1 MQSVENKN
9 PVWKFVDL
17 VMVWQSE
24 VRRVKWSQFVMMYCY
39 VYFCKDVLSVSYRR
53 RDVFRVVMI
62 YFPFYHCI
70 CFRLFPSYFLLFFSF
85 FCNEYFVVKVSL
97 SFLSFML
104 IFFLRFVLLYVIFSF
119 LFAQRGIFFFCSI
132 FHYLFIIFFS

>member
-70 CFRLFPSYFLLFFSF
+70 CFRLFPSYFLFF
-85 FCNEYFVVKVSL
+85 FCNGYFVVKVSL
-97 SFLSFML
+97 SFLSFE
-104 IFFLRFVLLYVIFSF
+104 F
-119 LFAQRGIFFFCSI
+119 
-132 FHYLFIIFFS
+132 